1 MIMNNKGMTLIELI
15 TTFALSA
22 VIIILLINVLVVIRN
37 VYSKATIKT
46 ELYIT
51 QANLS
56 NDLNKRINKNNL
68 LSYQTCTDS
77 TFCYVFNF
85 KDNTSSKLV
94 VNEKNIKF
102 NNNTYNLDDN
112 TKVINP
118 SLTIEYLDSNNGNN
132 ILLLKIPIKNNI
144 YPNVDFGINLV
155 YLYNTN

>member
-1 MIMNNKGMTLIELI
+1 MIMNNKGMTLVELI

-22 VIIILLINVLVVIRN
+22 VIIVLLINVLVVIRN

-56 NDLNKRINKNNL
+56 NALNKRINKNNL

-94 VNEKNIKF
+94 VSEKNIKF
-102 NNNTYNLDDN
+102 DNINYKLDEN

-118 SLTIEYLDSNNGNN
+118 SLTIEYLDEVSANN
-132 ILLLKIPIKNNI
+132 ILVLKIPVKNDI
-144 YPNVDFGINLV
+144 YPNIDFGINLV
-155 YLYNTN
+155 YLYNIN